1 MSTIVASVHGM
12 LLCLF
17 RVCSKII
24 LAPTLLARQ
33 MHIATSCMYIGQ
45 DLYSTQG
52 GEKSMNKRSVQVT
65 GGGTYFV
72 TLPKAWATGV
82 GIHRGSEV
90 MVVENETGSLLLMPE
105 GLKMENSVRLSLE
118 GKDAV
123 WIQRAIIS
131 CYVTGFDVIEV
142 DGTRISAGQRRAVRQ
157 VAQSLVGLEIM
168 DESQDSIV
176 LHCLVSMRDF
186 AAEAT
191 LRRIYAITQAMLSD
205 AVSAFLSRDAT
216 LANDVVERDIEA
228 DRLTRVMSRELGLL
242 LRDLLLEKE
251 IGMSRILFHEYHGV
265 AKILERI
272 GDHAVQISRAVAGL
286 REPIDADTISRIER
300 LKENAEKIVL
310 QSVDAFLKADLEAA
324 NRALSER
331 ENTHKWEE
339 EAQLQNVG
347 R

>member
-1 MSTIVASVHGM
+1 M
-12 LLCLF
+12 
-17 RVCSKII
+17 
-24 LAPTLLARQ
+24 
-33 MHIATSCMYIGQ
+33 
-45 DLYSTQG
+45 D
-52 GEKSMNKRSVQVT
+52 KRSVQIT

-72 TLPKAWATGV
+72 TLPKAWATKI
-82 GIHRGSEV
+82 GISRGSEV
-90 MVVENETGSLLLMPE
+90 TVVENATGSLLLMPKD
-105 GLKMENSVRLSLE
+105 LRTENSARLSLE

-131 CYVTGFDVIEV
+131 CYVTGYDVIETN
-142 DGTRISAGQRRAVRQ
+142 GTRISAEQRRAVRQ

-191 LRRIYAITQAMLSD
+191 LRRIFTITKAMLADS
-205 AVSAFLSRDAT
+205 VSAFLARDTT

-272 GDHAVQISRAVAGL
+272 GDHAVQISRAVSGL
-286 REPIDADTISRIER
+286 TEPIDPDTASRIER
-300 LKENAEKIVL
+300 LQQDAAGVVL
-310 QSVDAFLKADLEAA
+310 QSVEAFLKADLGGA
-324 NRALSER
+324 NGALSER
-331 ENTHKWEE
+331 AHTTMWEE
-339 EAQLQNVG
+339 EAQLQNAGVNALSLAVIFG
-347 R
+347 SLLRVRDYAFNIAEAALNMGVPHLQEKNQPN